1 MALARWKNCVEQS
14 LKRNTEQV
22 EWRRASQVWRESETS
37 PEVTMTAFRQG
48 DAEDMLHNYGARLSQ
63 RIGSLFLAIVILI
76 LVYASV
82 AYVPAGHVGVLTLF
96 GRVTGDVLQEGTHF
110 VNPFKINN
118 TMSIRTQELKETASV
133 PSDEGLVMTLDT
145 SLLFRLSPE
154 KAAEVFRTIG
164 PNYVQVVV
172 EPNLRSTIRA
182 VTSQHSANALY
193 TGAREEV
200 AQQINK
206 ELVQQ
211 LGARGVEVQSVLLRD
226 IQLPQMLKGS
236 IEAKQQAEQDSLRM
250 AFILQKEKQ
259 EADRKRI
266 EAQGIRDFQTTV
278 AQGIS
283 QQLLEWKGIEATE
296 RLSAS
301 TNTKIVIIGNTKN
314 GLPLVLEPK

>member
-1 MALARWKNCVEQS
+1 
-14 LKRNTEQV
+14 
-22 EWRRASQVWRESETS
+22 
-37 PEVTMTAFRQG
+37 MTAFRQG
-48 DAEDMLHNYGARLSQ
+48 DAEDMLHNYGSKLGNSLSQ
-63 RIGSLFLAIVILI
+63 KAGLFVLAIVAVIL
-76 LVYASV
+76 LYAAV
-82 AYVPAGHVGVLTLF
+82 AYVPSGHVGVLTLF
-96 GRVTGDVLQEGTHF
+96 GRVTGDVLPEGTHF
-110 VNPFKINN
+110 VNPFKVNN

-145 SLLFRLSPE
+145 SRLFRLNPE
-154 KAAEVFRTIG
+154 KAAEVFQRIG
-164 PNYVQVVV
+164 PNYVEVVV
-172 EPNLRSTIRA
+172 KPNLRSTIRA
-182 VTSQHSANALY
+182 ITSQHSANALY

-200 AQQINK
+200 AQQIYK
-206 ELVQQ
+206 DLIQQ
-211 LGARGVEVQSVLLRD
+211 LSGRGVEVQNVLLRD

-266 EAQGIRDFQTTV
+266 EAEGIRDFQTTV

-296 RLSAS
+296 RLAAS
-301 TNTKIVIIGNTKN
+301 NNAKVVIIGNPKN

>member
-1 MALARWKNCVEQS
+1 

-48 DAEDMLHNYGARLSQ
+48 DAEEMLHNYGARLSQ
-63 RIGSLFLAIVILI
+63 RIGYLLLAIVILI

>member
-1 MALARWKNCVEQS
+1 
-14 LKRNTEQV
+14 
-22 EWRRASQVWRESETS
+22 
-37 PEVTMTAFRQG
+37 MTAFRQG

-63 RIGSLFLAIVILI
+63 RIGSLLLAIVILI

-296 RLSAS
+296 RLAAS
-301 TNTKIVIIGNTKN
+301 TNAKVVIIGNAKN